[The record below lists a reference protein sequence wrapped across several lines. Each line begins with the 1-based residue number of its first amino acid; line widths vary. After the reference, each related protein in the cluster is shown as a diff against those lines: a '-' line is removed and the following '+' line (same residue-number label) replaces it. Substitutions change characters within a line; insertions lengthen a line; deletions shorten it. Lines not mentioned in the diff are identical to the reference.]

1 MKSIT
6 VVFDGSPVNYLVD
19 YEGEDIE
26 RGELLVVESS
36 RGLELVKALS
46 SSSNS
51 KKEKSDKEQT
61 FEEAID
67 QPEEEKLS
75 FVRIAT
81 GKDKELAKE
90 NKVFVDTVCKETRKL
105 VKRYG
110 LEMKI
115 SGAKSTLDRSKV
127 VIFFTAENRVDFREL
142 VKELAGIFKTRI
154 ELRQI
159 GARDETRIM
168 GGLGQCGKVCC
179 CKEFLN
185 ELGHASIKMA
195 KAQNLSLNPSKIS
208 GLCGRL
214 LCCLGYENEY
224 YLEAS
229 KLMPKI
235 NSLVMTP
242 SGRGVVVYNDL
253 LKMTSQVRIESENT
267 SDIKTF
273 ELSEIKILDKGNQ

>member
-1 MKSIT
+1 
-6 VVFDGSPVNYLVD
+6 
-19 YEGEDIE
+19 
-26 RGELLVVESS
+26 
-36 RGLELVKALS
+36 
-46 SSSNS
+46 
-51 KKEKSDKEQT
+51 
-61 FEEAID
+61 
-67 QPEEEKLS
+67 
-75 FVRIAT
+75 
-81 GKDKELAKE
+81 
-90 NKVFVDTVCKETRKL
+90 
-105 VKRYG
+105 
-110 LEMKI
+110 
-115 SGAKSTLDRSKV
+115 
-127 VIFFTAENRVDFREL
+127 
-142 VKELAGIFKTRI
+142 
-154 ELRQI
+154 
-159 GARDETRIM
+159 
-168 GGLGQCGKVCC
+168 
-179 CKEFLN
+179 
-185 ELGHASIKMA
+185 MA